1 MINRRISIVLLVLLT
16 LSSVSQNTYLP
27 PDRIYGELFR
37 DVQMQQIFPDGKTF
51 VDCTPVR
58 NPQQIVDDYRLLSN
72 DTTAEFSLNEFVT
85 ANFRLPENPQNI
97 YQPTEK
103 ASVTDHIRNLWPAL
117 KREPD
122 HYLDGSSLLPLPFSY
137 IVPGG
142 RFREVYYWDSYFTM
156 LGLQESCEWEMIEN
170 MIKNFSFLI
179 QTYGHI
185 PNGNRTY
192 YLSRSQPPFFC
203 LMIDLLAEKKG
214 NAVYRE
220 YLESL
225 RKEYDYWMDKTNE
238 TKHVIIMPDGCVL
251 NRYYDQEETPRQ
263 ESYREDEVLAM
274 SESLKVAEGAR
285 DSVYARRCKDL
296 RSAAESGWDFS
307 SRWFADGKN
316 ITTIQTTN
324 LIPVD
329 LNGLMFHLELTL
341 AKAYKEKSDL
351 AQAATFQ
358 QKAEARKIAINKYCW
373 NDKDKWYVDY
383 NIYSKKKSTELTAAG
398 ISPLFFNL
406 ASEKQAKAA
415 TKTLKLRFIKN
426 GGIVTTLKNTGQQWD
441 APNGWAPLQWI
452 AVQGLENYG
461 QKIVAREIAQRW
473 IKLNIDVFERTGKLM
488 EKYNVENTTLEAG
501 GGEYSGQD
509 GFGWTNGV
517 FLKLVTR
524 YGN

>member
-1 MINRRISIVLLVLLT
+1 
-16 LSSVSQNTYLP
+16 
-27 PDRIYGELFR
+27 
-37 DVQMQQIFPDGKTF
+37 
-51 VDCTPVR
+51 
-58 NPQQIVDDYRLLSN
+58 
-72 DTTAEFSLNEFVT
+72 
-85 ANFRLPENPQNI
+85 
-97 YQPTEK
+97 
-103 ASVTDHIRNLWPAL
+103 
-117 KREPD
+117 
-122 HYLDGSSLLPLPFSY
+122 
-137 IVPGG
+137 
-142 RFREVYYWDSYFTM
+142 
-156 LGLQESCEWEMIEN
+156 
-170 MIKNFSFLI
+170 
-179 QTYGHI
+179 
-185 PNGNRTY
+185 
-192 YLSRSQPPFFC
+192 
-203 LMIDLLAEKKG
+203 
-214 NAVYRE
+214 
-220 YLESL
+220 
-225 RKEYDYWMDKTNE
+225 
-238 TKHVIIMPDGCVL
+238 MPDGCVL

-383 NIYSKKKSTELTAAG
+383 NIYSRKKSTELTAAG

-415 TKTLKLRFIKN
+415 TKTLKRRFMKN